1 MKNSFFTLI
10 LLLILLG
17 GCSKKVDYNP
27 LIIPPKYQE
36 IPTEN
41 EKNVFDYEK
50 STEIPKISPENLELA
65 Q

>member
-41 EKNVFDYEK
+41 DKNIFDYEK
-50 STEIPKISPENLELA
+50 LTEIPKISLENLELA
-65 Q
+65 E